1 MEIQFWGAARTVTG
15 SMHLLTINGK
25 RLLLDCGLFQG
36 KRALAIER
44 NSQLPFDAKSV
55 DACVLSHAHIDHAGT
70 LPVLTKSGY
79 DGSIYCTSATRD
91 LASVMLRDS
100 ARIQES
106 DAAYLNKRKAERGDT
121 PRGEPPVK
129 PIYTE
134 VDAIRCLTHFVAYEY
149 HRTFEVLPGVH
160 VTFRDAGHIL
170 GSAEVI
176 IDYEENRQKRR
187 LVFTG
192 DLGRRHLPILRD
204 PEAVDRADILITE
217 GTYGG
222 RFHDPIED
230 TRSELAQILIET
242 YERKGVL
249 IIPAFAVGRTQD
261 IVYDM
266 QRLTTEDRIPDLP
279 VYVDSPLATNVTEIF
294 KIHPECYDEEILD
307 YIEVDPDGNAFGW
320 PRLKYLRTAD
330 ESKALNESQ
339 EPCVVIAAS
348 GMCEAGRVL
357 HHLKHHI
364 GDERSTVL
372 FVGYQAEHT
381 LGRKILDGWEKVKI
395 FGEEYDVHAHIKKI
409 GGYSGHGDHNDLVG
423 FAHNMVRKPAQTFIV
438 HAELDSA
445 KKLQDGLQRI
455 GLKEVNIPDRGD
467 KVTIE

>member
-1 MEIQFWGAARTVTG
+1 MEIQFWGAAHTVTG

-25 RLLLDCGLFQG
+25 QLLLDCGMFQG
-36 KRALAIER
+36 KRSLATER
-44 NSQLPFDAKSV
+44 NSQLPFDAKAV
-55 DACVLSHAHIDHAGT
+55 DACVLSHAHIDHSGT
-70 LPVLTKSGY
+70 LPMLTKSGY
-79 DGSIYCTSATRD
+79 DGPIYSTSATRD
-91 LASVMLRDS
+91 LAAVMLRDS

-106 DAAYLNKRKAERGDT
+106 DATYLNKRKAERG
-121 PRGEPPVK
+121 EPPIK
-129 PIYTE
+129 PIYVE
-134 VDAIRCLTHFVAYEY
+134 ADAVRCLSHFVGYEY
-149 HRTFEVLPGVH
+149 HRTFEVLPGVR

-176 IDYEENRQKRR
+176 IDYEEGRKKRR

-192 DLGRRHLPILRD
+192 DLGRKHLPILRD
-204 PEAVDRADILITE
+204 PESVDRADILITE

-230 TRSELAQILIET
+230 TRSQLARILIET

-266 QRLTTEDRIPDLP
+266 QRLISEERIPDLP

-294 KIHPECYDEEILD
+294 RVHPECYDEEILD
-307 YIEVDPDGNAFGW
+307 YIETDPDGNAFGW
-320 PRLKYLRTAD
+320 PRLKYLRSAD
-330 ESKALNESQ
+330 ESKALNASED
-339 EPCVVIAAS
+339 PCVVIAAS

-357 HHLKHHI
+357 HHLKHHL
-364 GDERSTVL
+364 GDPRSTVL
-372 FVGYQAEHT
+372 FVGYQAEYT

-395 FGEEYDVHAHIKKI
+395 FGEEYTVRAQIKKI

-438 HAELDSA
+438 HTETQSG
-445 KKLQDGLQRI
+445 KKLQDGLLGI
-455 GLKEVNIPDRGD
+455 GLKDVQIPERGD